1 MKNIKR
7 GVYQVKDQDGKIMY
21 IGSTT
26 KWTVNG
32 LEENHREFQSKG
44 YSPTKFRK
52 ALVSVGQQ
60 WTFEW
65 AIAPAVCSQ
74 EYIEI
79 CETALIQ
86 YLDPVYNV
94 DKNPYLSSVKY
105 ERYEKAV

>member
-1 MKNIKR
+1 MKEIKR
-7 GVYQVKDQDGKIMY
+7 GIYQVKNQFGEVVY

-26 KWTVNG
+26 KWTING
-32 LEENHREFQSKG
+32 LEENHRLYEQKG

-52 ALVSVGQQ
+52 ALSQQGQL

-65 AIAPAVCSQ
+65 ALEPIVCSQ

-86 YLDPVYNV
+86 YLNPVYNI
-94 DKNPYLSSVKY
+94 DKNPYLSSIKY
-105 ERYEKAV
+105 ERYKKVV